1 MKHTSY
7 STAKK
12 VIVNLWSLTNKIMKK
27 QIIATA
33 LRIMRE
39 NFSISEL
46 ADLTGVDYRN
56 MCAYCA
62 GRKELPLKIA
72 FFVLDYLG
80 CRAVIFR
87 NN

>member
-1 MKHTSY
+1 
-7 STAKK
+7 
-12 VIVNLWSLTNKIMKK
+12 MKK
-27 QIIATA
+27 QLISYA

-39 NFSISEL
+39 NFSIREL
-46 ADLTGVDYRN
+46 SDLTGVDYRN
-56 MCAYCA
+56 MCAYMA

-72 FFVLDYLG
+72 FNVLDYLG

>member
-1 MKHTSY
+1 
-7 STAKK
+7 
-12 VIVNLWSLTNKIMKK
+12 MKK
-27 QIIATA
+27 QIITTA
-33 LRIMRE
+33 LKIMRE
-39 NFSISEL
+39 NFSIREL
-46 ADLTGVDYRN
+46 SDLTGVDYRN
-56 MCAYCA
+56 MCAYMA

>member
-1 MKHTSY
+1 M
-7 STAKK
+7 
-12 VIVNLWSLTNKIMKK
+12 LTNLERALISS
-27 QIIATA
+27 A

-39 NFSISEL
+39 NFSPREL

-56 MCAYCA
+56 MCAYLS
-62 GRKELPLKIA
+62 GRKKLPLKIA

-80 CRAVIFR
+80 CRLVVFR

>member
-1 MKHTSY
+1 
-7 STAKK
+7 
-12 VIVNLWSLTNKIMKK
+12 MKK
-27 QIIATA
+27 QLISSAI
-33 LRIMRE
+33 RIMRE
-39 NFSISEL
+39 NFSIREL

-56 MCAYCA
+56 MCAYIS

-87 NN
+87 RS

>member
-1 MKHTSY
+1 
-7 STAKK
+7 
-12 VIVNLWSLTNKIMKK
+12 MKK
-27 QIIATA
+27 QILAMA

-39 NFSISEL
+39 NFSIREL
-46 ADLTGVDYRN
+46 SDLTGVDYRN
-56 MCAYCA
+56 MCSYIA

-87 NN
+87 NS